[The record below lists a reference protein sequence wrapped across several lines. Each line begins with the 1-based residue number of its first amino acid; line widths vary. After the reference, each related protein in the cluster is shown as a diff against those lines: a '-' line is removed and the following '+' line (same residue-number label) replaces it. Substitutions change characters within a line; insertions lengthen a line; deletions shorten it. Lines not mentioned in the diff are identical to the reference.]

1 MPNNFGNE
9 SDLRCSFCG
18 KPQSQAK
25 RLIAGNGVYICDTC
39 VELCMNII
47 EDEDALQRGKVSV
60 KRTNG
65 EEEKVLPKPQEIKKM
80 LDAYVIGQD
89 DAKMTLAVAVYN
101 HYKRIFF
108 NSEENGVEV
117 AKSNVLLLGPT
128 GVGKTYLAQT
138 LAKLLDV
145 PFATADATTLTEAGY
160 VGEDVENILLRLI
173 QAADYDVE
181 RAERGI
187 IYVDEIDKISRKS
200 ENPSIT
206 RDVSGEGVQQ
216 ALLKI
221 LEGTTA
227 GVPPKGGRKHPQ
239 QEVIN
244 INTSN
249 ILFICGGAFDGL
261 KSVIERRTSAQTLG
275 FNSDVKSKA
284 ELDNTEWMKEVTP
297 HDLVKF
303 GLIPELVGR
312 LPVITALSDLDKAAL
327 VRILTEPKNSLVS
340 QYKKLFALD
349 KVELAFTPEALD
361 AIAEKTIERKTGARG
376 LRSILEGTLTK
387 LMFEVPGDYT
397 IEKVTITKDT
407 VLNNAAPEIERN
419 PERIPVKIK
428 MTQPKRRARKDS
440 AS

>member
-1 MPNNFGNE
+1 MPNNFGNDNE
-9 SDLRCSFCG
+9 VRCSFCG

-25 RLIAGNGVYICDTC
+25 RLISGNGVYICDEC
-39 VELCMNII
+39 VELCMDII
-47 EDEDALQRGKVSV
+47 ADEDSLHRGRPQPKNEP
-60 KRTNG
+60 RA
-65 EEEKVLPKPQEIKKM
+65 EMVLPKPQEIKKQ
-80 LDAYVIGQD
+80 LDEYVIGQD
-89 DAKMTLAVAVYN
+89 EAKMTLAVAVYN

-108 NSEENGVEV
+108 SGEDGGVEI

-145 PFATADATTLTEAGY
+145 PFAIADATTLTEAGY

-173 QAADYDVE
+173 QAADYDIE
-181 RAERGI
+181 RAEHGI

-221 LEGTTA
+221 LEGTIA

-244 INTSN
+244 IDTSN

-261 KSVIERRTSAQTLG
+261 KSVIQRRTEAQTLG
-275 FNSDVKSKA
+275 FNSVIKSKD

-327 VRILTEPKNSLVS
+327 VRILTEPKNCLVS
-340 QYKKLFALD
+340 QYKKLFDLD
-349 KVELAFTPEALD
+349 KVDLEFTPEALD
-361 AIAEKTIERKTGARG
+361 AIAEKTIARKTGARG
-376 LRSILEGTLTK
+376 LRSIMEDTLK
-387 LMFEVPGDYT
+387 NLMFEVPSDYT
-397 IEKVTITKDT
+397 IEKITVTKDS
-407 VLNNAAPEIERN
+407 VENGAAPEIVHN
-419 PERIPVKIK
+419 PDRVPVKIK
-428 MTQPKRRARKDS
+428 MTQPKRRARKDL

>member
-1 MPNNFGNE
+1 MPNNFGNDNE
-9 SDLRCSFCG
+9 VRCSFCG

-25 RLIAGNGVYICDTC
+25 RLISGNGVYICDEC
-39 VELCMNII
+39 VELCMDII
-47 EDEDALQRGKVSV
+47 ADEDSLHRGRPQPKNEP
-60 KRTNG
+60 RA
-65 EEEKVLPKPQEIKKM
+65 EMVLPKPQEIKKQ
-80 LDAYVIGQD
+80 LDEYVIGQD
-89 DAKMTLAVAVYN
+89 EAKMTLAVAVYN

-108 NSEENGVEV
+108 SGEDGGVEI

-145 PFATADATTLTEAGY
+145 PFAIADATTLTEAGY

-173 QAADYDVE
+173 QAADYDIE
-181 RAERGI
+181 RAEHGI

-221 LEGTTA
+221 LEGTIA
-227 GVPPKGGRKHPQ
+227 GVPPKGGRKHQQ

-244 INTSN
+244 IDTSN

-261 KSVIERRTSAQTLG
+261 KSVIQRRTEAQTLG
-275 FNSDVKSKA
+275 FNSVIKSKD
-284 ELDNTEWMKEVTP
+284 EFDNTEWMKEVTP

-327 VRILTEPKNSLVS
+327 VRILTEPKNCLVS
-340 QYKKLFALD
+340 QYKKLFDLD
-349 KVELAFTPEALD
+349 KVDLEFTPEALD
-361 AIAEKTIERKTGARG
+361 AIAEKTIARKTGARG
-376 LRSILEGTLTK
+376 LRSIMEDTLK
-387 LMFEVPGDYT
+387 NLMFEVPSDYT
-397 IEKVTITKDT
+397 IEKITVTKDS
-407 VLNNAAPEIERN
+407 VENGAAPEIVHN
-419 PERIPVKIK
+419 PDRVPVKIK

>member
-1 MPNNFGNE
+1 MPNNFGNDNE
-9 SDLRCSFCG
+9 VRCSFCG

-25 RLIAGNGVYICDTC
+25 RLISGNGVYICDEC
-39 VELCMNII
+39 VELCMDII
-47 EDEDALQRGKVSV
+47 ADEDSLHRGRPQPKNEP
-60 KRTNG
+60 RA
-65 EEEKVLPKPQEIKKM
+65 EMVLPKPQEIKKQ
-80 LDAYVIGQD
+80 LDEYVIGQD
-89 DAKMTLAVAVYN
+89 EAKMTLAVAVYN

-108 NSEENGVEV
+108 SGEDGGVEI

-145 PFATADATTLTEAGY
+145 PFAIADATTLTEAGY

-173 QAADYDVE
+173 QAADYDIE
-181 RAERGI
+181 RAEHGI

-221 LEGTTA
+221 LEGTIA

-244 INTSN
+244 IDTSN

-261 KSVIERRTSAQTLG
+261 KSVIQRRTEAQTLG
-275 FNSDVKSKA
+275 FNSVIKSKD

-327 VRILTEPKNSLVS
+327 VRILTEPKNCLVS
-340 QYKKLFALD
+340 QYKKLFDLD
-349 KVELAFTPEALD
+349 KVDLEFTPEALD
-361 AIAEKTIERKTGARG
+361 AIAEKTIARKTGARG
-376 LRSILEGTLTK
+376 LRSIMEDTMK
-387 LMFEVPGDYT
+387 NLMFEVPSDYT
-397 IEKVTITKDT
+397 IEKITVTKDS
-407 VLNNAAPEIERN
+407 VENGAAPEIVHN
-419 PERIPVKIK
+419 PDRVPVKIK

>member
-1 MPNNFGNE
+1 MPNNFGNDNE
-9 SDLRCSFCG
+9 VRCSFCG

-25 RLIAGNGVYICDTC
+25 RLISGNGVYICDEC
-39 VELCMNII
+39 VELCMDII
-47 EDEDALQRGKVSV
+47 ADEDSLHRGRPQPKNEP
-60 KRTNG
+60 RA
-65 EEEKVLPKPQEIKKM
+65 EMVLPKPQEIKKQ
-80 LDAYVIGQD
+80 LDEYVIGQD
-89 DAKMTLAVAVYN
+89 EAKMTLAVAVYN

-108 NSEENGVEV
+108 SGEDGGVEI

-145 PFATADATTLTEAGY
+145 PFAIADATTLTEAGY

-173 QAADYDVE
+173 QAADYDIE
-181 RAERGI
+181 HAEHGI

-221 LEGTTA
+221 LEGTIA

-244 INTSN
+244 IDTSN

-261 KSVIERRTSAQTLG
+261 KSVIQRRTEAQTLG
-275 FNSDVKSKA
+275 FNSVIKSKD

-327 VRILTEPKNSLVS
+327 VRILTEPKNCLVS
-340 QYKKLFALD
+340 QYKKLFDLD
-349 KVELAFTPEALD
+349 KVDLEFTPEALD
-361 AIAEKTIERKTGARG
+361 AIAEKTIARKTGARG
-376 LRSILEGTLTK
+376 LRSIMEDTLK
-387 LMFEVPGDYT
+387 NLMFEVPSDYT
-397 IEKVTITKDT
+397 IEKITVTKDS
-407 VLNNAAPEIERN
+407 VENGAAPEIVHN
-419 PERIPVKIK
+419 PDRVPVKIK

>member
-1 MPNNFGNE
+1 MEENTVKQY
-9 SDLRCSFCG
+9 CSFCG
-18 KPQSQAK
+18 KSEDEVLK
-25 RLIAGNGVYICDTC
+25 LIEGPNGIAICDEC
-39 VELCMNII
+39 I
-47 EDEDALQRGKVSV
+47 EECNDILEREYEEADTPKNDAFKLL
-60 KRTNG
+60 TP
-65 EEEKVLPKPQEIKKM
+65 EEIKAR
-80 LDAYVIGQD
+80 LDEYIIGQD
-89 DAKMTLAVAVYN
+89 AAKKVLSVAVYN
-101 HYKRIFF
+101 HYKRIGS
-108 NSEENGVEV
+108 NKKTGDDVV
-117 AKSNVLLLGPT
+117 LDKSNVLLLGPT
-128 GVGKTYLAQT
+128 GCGKTLLARS
-138 LAKLLDV
+138 LANILNV
-145 PFATADATTLTEAGY
+145 PFAVADATTLTEAGY

-173 QAADYDVE
+173 QAADYDIE
-181 RAERGI
+181 RAEHGI

-221 LEGTTA
+221 LEGTIA

-244 INTSN
+244 IDTSN

-261 KSVIERRTSAQTLG
+261 KSVIQRRTEAQTLG
-275 FNSDVKSKA
+275 FNSVIKSKD

-327 VRILTEPKNSLVS
+327 VRILTEPKNCLVS
-340 QYKKLFALD
+340 QYKKLFDLD
-349 KVELAFTPEALD
+349 KVDLEFTPEALD
-361 AIAEKTIERKTGARG
+361 AIAEKTIARKTGARG
-376 LRSILEGTLTK
+376 LRSIMEDTLK
-387 LMFEVPGDYT
+387 NLMFEVPSDYT
-397 IEKVTITKDT
+397 IEKITVTKDS
-407 VLNNAAPEIERN
+407 VENGAAPEIVHN
-419 PERIPVKIK
+419 PDRVPVKIK